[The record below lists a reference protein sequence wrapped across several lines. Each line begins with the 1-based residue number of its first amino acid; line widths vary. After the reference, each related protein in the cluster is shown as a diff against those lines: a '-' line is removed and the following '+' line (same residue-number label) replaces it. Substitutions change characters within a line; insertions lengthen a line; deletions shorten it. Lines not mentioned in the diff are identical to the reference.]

1 MNNKKSGFLGID
13 GCKGGYVAVYI
24 TEEAFEIKVFENIE
38 ELCLTYRNSM
48 VMLID
53 MPIGLPESVE
63 DIRPEIEARKILKS
77 RASCI
82 FNVPCRQALYE
93 TDYLKANEMNKLI
106 LGKGLSKQS
115 YGIFPKIRDVDQ
127 FLSKHPYFKN
137 RLLESH
143 PEICFSMLNCHERTP
158 RVIIENKKTIEG
170 FEKRIALL
178 SKYYIHTEEVSRE
191 IYSNKKFKTIRDDI
205 IDALCLAVT
214 GKVSNESNLKKIP
227 DNPSMDIKGLYMQM
241 VYAYGDY

>member
-1 MNNKKSGFLGID
+1 MENNKLGFLGID

-24 TEEAFEIKVFENIE
+24 TEEAFEIKVFETIE
-38 ELCLTYRNSM
+38 ELCLTYIDSK

-63 DIRPEIEARKILKS
+63 DIRPESDARKILKS

-93 TDYLKANEMNKLI
+93 TDYSRANEMNKLI

-127 FLSKHPYFKN
+127 FLSKHPDFKN
-137 RLLESH
+137 RMLESH
-143 PEICFSMLNCHERTP
+143 PEICFSMLNCYERTP

-170 FEKRIALL
+170 FEKRIAIL
-178 SKYYIHTEEVSRE
+178 SKYYKHTEEISKE
-191 IYSNKKFKTIRDDI
+191 IDSNKKFRAIRDDI

-214 GKVSNESNLKKIP
+214 GKVSYEPSLKSIP
-227 DNPSMDIKGLYMQM
+227 ENPSMDKRGLYMQM